1 MKRKTLSLFARE
13 CVSQLEKEGRYS
25 TAHLYR
31 NSLRSY
37 TEYLGGGEVLFSD
50 VNRENIHSYFR
61 HLLSSGKRPNT
72 VSIYLRMLRS
82 LYNQGADLGLAPH
95 VYRLFHDVYTGIDT
109 RHKKALGRDEL
120 FRLLYKDPGTETL
133 RRTQQTARLLYQLC
147 GMPFVDLS
155 HLRSSDISEG
165 VLEYRRIKT
174 GSKISVKILPS
185 AVETICALE
194 TFGRE
199 NAGPW
204 ERTPYLLAILSGK
217 NSRGSRAEYVEY
229 GSALRR
235 FNSHLRALAV
245 KVDLKGNVSSYTL
258 RHSWATAA
266 KRTGASIEKISE
278 SLGHRSIRTTQIY
291 LAGFEASE
299 LAEVNR
305 KACLYAVKRER
316 KESVTSQVTERD
328 P

>member
-1 MKRKTLSLFARE
+1 M
-13 CVSQLEKEGRYS
+13 
-25 TAHLYR
+25 
-31 NSLRSY
+31 
-37 TEYLGGGEVLFSD
+37 D
-50 VNRENIHSYFR
+50 
-61 HLLSSGKRPNT
+61 
-72 VSIYLRMLRS
+72 
-82 LYNQGADLGLAPH
+82 
-95 VYRLFHDVYTGIDT
+95 RLFHDVYTGIDT

-155 HLRSSDISEG
+155 HLKASDISEG

-174 GSKISVKILPS
+174 GTKVSVKILP
-185 AVETICALE
+185 AALE
-194 TFGRE
+194 TMHSLKGGRKE
-199 NAGPW
+199 AGPL

-217 NSRGSRAEYVEY
+217 NARGSRAEYTEY

-235 FNSHLRALAV
+235 FNSHLRALSLELG
-245 KVDLKGNVSSYTL
+245 LKGNVSSYTL

-266 KRTGASIEKISE
+266 KRTGAPIEKISE
-278 SLGHRSIRTTQIY
+278 SLGHRSIKTTQIY
-291 LAGFEASE
+291 LAGFKASE

-316 KESVTSQVTERD
+316 KKPVTSEVTGFFSFGQK
-328 P
+328 